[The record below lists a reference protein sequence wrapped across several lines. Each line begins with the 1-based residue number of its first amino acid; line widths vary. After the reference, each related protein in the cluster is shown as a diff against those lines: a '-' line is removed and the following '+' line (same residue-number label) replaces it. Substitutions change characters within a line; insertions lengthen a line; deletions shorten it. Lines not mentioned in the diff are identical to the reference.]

1 MKKTNLILI
10 IARKGSKDNVSR
22 QNLRLVNE
30 KPLIYYIM
38 NTAKK
43 YHSADVFVSTE
54 SEELQEIALL
64 NNVKIIKR
72 PKSLIGDSTTLE
84 EISYHALTEL
94 KKMNKDYKKC
104 LVLHPKFPLIEVNT
118 INRFFSQID
127 KRKKIFFGFTS
138 NSEYNFQKINSKD
151 HRLLSLKNNNYD

>member
-72 PKSLIGDSTTLE
+72 PKSLIRDSTTLE

-94 KKMNKDYKKC
+94 KKMNK
-104 LVLHPKFPLIEVNT
+104 
-118 INRFFSQID
+118 
-127 KRKKIFFGFTS
+127 
-138 NSEYNFQKINSKD
+138 
-151 HRLLSLKNNNYD
+151 